1 MNHTRRFILTCAAA
15 VLVSSCSTLK
25 LDRVDFGWPVES
37 AVTVNNANM
46 VEDVRYSVTAGVS
59 ALAMEEFQDSTAL
72 KGANLR
78 LIRSSEGY
86 YFVTGPRFKHVY
98 VFSPGKASLSLTS
111 AIAVSETGLKNPAF
125 NQRAP
130 FVELVDGEG
139 FHRLLSSDDIVEVK
153 K

>member
-37 AVTVNNANM
+37 AVTVNNANIF
-46 VEDVRYSVTAGVS
+46 EDVRYSVTGGVS

-111 AIAVSETGLKNPAF
+111 AIAVSETGLKNPASTS
-125 NQRAP
+125 
-130 FVELVDGEG
+130 G
-139 FHRLLSSDDIVEVK
+139 HRLWNLSTAKGSTGSSAAMTLWR
-153 K
+153 